1 MLASQHW
8 PAHTFSAASCLQ
20 LIPLYGSEIFLFLF
34 FFFRFKIVF
43 CLSFSNSDCFSSLSQ
58 SSPPLKEAII
68 TSICRGD
75 WELLKDQCK
84 PGTPAVVS
92 LPEGLIAWNHSGCG
106 LLQPILHGCTMH
118 SVKLACP
125 APFPHQC
132 SPSLPAVF
140 A

>member
-20 LIPLYGSEIFLFLF
+20 LIPLYGSEIFYF

-125 APFPHQC
+125 APFLHQR